1 MRHFL
6 LIALLALGTGVARAQ
21 LDHILD
27 PIADAPVSSTPD
39 QALGDSGNVDM
50 AAVAA
55 GGTLTPKTVRTLSAD
70 DLQSELQKQLTAY
83 FGLKGDL
90 RLSFVGNWRP
100 VPLPGKDCDI
110 TLTDYP
116 ADGVMS
122 TFNVTFKVV
131 SGGIQVGEWQIDL
144 HAQLWQT
151 VWVTQSR
158 LERGQSLDRSMLN
171 DQKID
176 TLRNPETYL
185 SGDVDPDGF
194 DVAQGIGP
202 GVPIAKQDVIER
214 PVIHRGDIVDVVAT
228 EGLLEI
234 RMKALALEDGG
245 INALIKLRNLDS
257 NKEFDA
263 QILNENEVRVHF

>member
-1 MRHFL
+1 MKHFL
-6 LIALLALGTGVARAQ
+6 LIAVLALCTGVARAQ
-21 LDHILD
+21 LDHILE
-27 PIADAPVSSTPD
+27 PIADAPVNSTPD
-39 QALGDSGNVDM
+39 QALGDPGNVDM

-70 DLQSELQKQLTAY
+70 DLQSELEKQLTAY

-90 RLSFVGNWRP
+90 RLSFVEQWHP

-116 ADGVMS
+116 AEGI
-122 TFNVTFKVV
+122 TGAFNVTFKVV
-131 SGGIQVGEWQIDL
+131 SGGTQVGEWQIDL
-144 HAQLWQT
+144 RAQLWQS
-151 VWVTQSR
+151 VWITQSR
-158 LERGQSLDRSMLN
+158 LERGQSLDRTMLN
-171 DQKID
+171 DRKID
-176 TLRNPETYL
+176 VLRNPDSYL
-185 SGDVDPDGF
+185 SDDIDPDGY
-194 DVAQGIGP
+194 DAAQGLGA

-214 PVIHRGDIVDVVAT
+214 PVIHRGDVVDVIAT
-228 EGLLEI
+228 EGMLDI

>member
-1 MRHFL
+1 
-6 LIALLALGTGVARAQ
+6 
-21 LDHILD
+21 
-27 PIADAPVSSTPD
+27 
-39 QALGDSGNVDM
+39 
-50 AAVAA
+50 
-55 GGTLTPKTVRTLSAD
+55 
-70 DLQSELQKQLTAY
+70 
-83 FGLKGDL
+83 
-90 RLSFVGNWRP
+90 
-100 VPLPGKDCDI
+100 LPGKDCDI

-116 ADGVMS
+116 ADGVTS
-122 TFNVTFKVV
+122 AFNVTFKVV

-144 HAQLWQT
+144 RAQLWQS

-176 TLRNPETYL
+176 ALRNPQTYL
-185 SGDVDPDGF
+185 CDDVDPDGY
-194 DVAQGIGP
+194 DVAQGVGA
-202 GVPIAKQDVIER
+202 GVPIAKEDVIER
-214 PVIHRGDIVDVVAT
+214 PVIHRGDVVDVIAT
-228 EGLLEI
+228 EGLLDI